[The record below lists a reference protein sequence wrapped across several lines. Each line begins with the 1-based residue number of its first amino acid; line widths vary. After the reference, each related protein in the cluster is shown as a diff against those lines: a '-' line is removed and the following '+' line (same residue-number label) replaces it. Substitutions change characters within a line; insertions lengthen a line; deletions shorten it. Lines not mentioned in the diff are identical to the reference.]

1 MKGLVRALFGYA
13 KRLIHSN
20 RALRSLLYD
29 NANVRQFSDL
39 DYHEVMLA
47 DRIRVDAYHAGI
59 KKAVKPGD
67 VVIDLGTG
75 TGILAMFAA
84 RAGARKV
91 YAIEHGDVIDVA
103 RAVAESNGITNIEF
117 VRTNSRDFSARELA
131 DVIVHEQIGSYLFD
145 ENMVENL
152 LDLKS
157 RALKPG
163 GRILPAKFQFFV
175 EPVQLKPDH
184 RLPFSW
190 EAPIHGIDFTALR
203 SDEAALRQ
211 RRGRGK
217 RFIANGAIEHYV
229 CDPRPLCE
237 FDLDAITDASEI
249 PTSFR
254 QSRVVV
260 NSGRIDGLSVFF
272 KASLGAGLSIDNALD
287 SPNTNWTY
295 PLVRLPAREVTAG
308 DTVTLTLEMESHR
321 NADTWKFEL
330 S

>member
-1 MKGLVRALFGYA
+1 MKSLIRALFGYA
-13 KRLIHSN
+13 KKRVHAS
-20 RALRSLLYD
+20 RSLRSLLYD
-29 NANVRQFSDL
+29 NANVNQFSDL
-39 DYHEVMLA
+39 EYHEVMLA
-47 DRIRVDAYHAGI
+47 DRIRVDAYHAAI
-59 KKAVKPGD
+59 VNAVRPGD

-103 RAVAESNGITNIEF
+103 RAVAAANGISNIEF
-117 VRTNSRDFSARELA
+117 IRANSRDFSVSERA

-163 GRILPAKFQFFV
+163 GRILPARFQFLV

-190 EAPIHGIDFTALR
+190 EAPIHGIDFTALKA
-203 SDEAALRQ
+203 DHVALRQ

-229 CDPRPLCE
+229 CDPQPLCE
-237 FDLDAITDASEI
+237 FDLDTITDPSEI

-272 KASLGAGLSIDNALD
+272 RASLGNGLSIDNALD

-295 PLVRLPAREVTAG
+295 PLVRLPAREVTPG
-308 DTVTLTLEMESHR
+308 DVLTLTLEMESHR
-321 NADTWKFEL
+321 NADTWKFQL